1 MWKRILTLFLAD
13 RIVRFLAGRSHH
25 ARSGHHMGGHFRHAY
40 PRRWGHRNHGMYD
53 LAEMMG
59 LHRRRRSFI

>member
-13 RIVRFLAGRSHH
+13 RMLRFLSGRNRF
-25 ARSGHHMGGHFRHAY
+25 ARSGHMGGHIRHAY